1 LFNFFQITWI
11 TLVNNTIVPAPAPV
25 DNGLS
30 PSVINVLAMERNTT
44 GDLVIKYAQGKIIEE
59 FNTPV

>member
-1 LFNFFQITWI
+1 M
-11 TLVNNTIVPAPAPV
+11 A
-25 DNGLS
+25 S
-30 PSVINVLAMERNTT
+30 SEINVLAMERNTT